1 MANAKMSAYG
11 FCMDEKA
18 GYFDLAFK
26 LNAKASPTR
35 WVRYGCVVKGTN
47 PLHFYSLLM
56 SLSSL

>member
-35 WVRYGCVVKGTN
+35 WVRTVY
-47 PLHFYSLLM
+47 
-56 SLSSL
+56 